1 MDFDFRKA
9 ELAAVAGELSQ
20 CPQTGYPEVV
30 LSGRSNV
37 GKSSLINTLTDQ
49 KKLARVSQTPG
60 KTRLVIYFLV
70 DKRFYLT
77 DLPGYGYA
85 RVAKNVQEA
94 FSKLADSYLTGNRPI
109 QLVLH
114 LLDLRHD
121 PSESDKVMIH
131 FLRQTDTPF
140 LIVLTK
146 ADKLSRE
153 AANKRLLEMATLLAI
168 NPDELVLF
176 SSTTRMGIDT
186 LREAIRSNMP

>member
-9 ELAAVAGELSQ
+9 ELAAVAAELSQ

-70 DKRFYLT
+70 DRQFYLT

-85 RVAKNVQEA
+85 RVAKNVKEA

-109 QLVLH
+109 RLVLH

-121 PSESDKVMIH
+121 PSESDRVMINW
-131 FLRQTDTPF
+131 LRQTYTPF

-146 ADKLSRE
+146 SDKLSRE
-153 AANKRLLEMATLLAI
+153 AANKRLLEMATLLAV

-176 SSTTRMGIDT
+176 SSTTRTGIEV
-186 LREAIRSNMP
+186 LREAIRSHLT